1 MRFLWDSHGCIG
13 RMGHMGR
20 IDHMSRMG
28 PMGETECTVSHIMVL
43 SLRSKWAAGPAAAGP
58 AAHFERNPPGRA
70 SWLFFRVAHSTRMNQ
85 IWALRSRLEKQLT
98 DPASA
103 HARQLKGFSIVR

>member
-20 IDHMSRMG
+20 IGHMSRMG

-43 SLRSKWAAGPAAAGP
+43 SLRSKWAAGTA
-58 AAHFERNPPGRA
+58 
-70 SWLFFRVAHSTRMNQ
+70 V
-85 IWALRSRLEKQLT
+85 
-98 DPASA
+98 
-103 HARQLKGFSIVR
+103 